1 MASTN
6 ETVGINRTY
15 KDRLFRLRF
24 GSEEYK
30 EDMLS
35 LYNALNGTNYNNTE
49 DIRITTLDDVIYMK
63 MKNDISILLDSNMVL
78 WEQQSSINPNM
89 PARGLMYYANLLSQ
103 YIKTERYGIYNKK
116 LIPIPTPQYVVFYNG
131 TEEYDAR
138 VKLRLSDAF
147 INKDDSGDFEWTAMV
162 YNLNTGKNDELLE
175 KCRPLKEY
183 MIFIN
188 KVREYSDDKG
198 IDIKTAITK
207 AIDYCIEE
215 NIMREFLIKHKAEV
229 FSVCITEFDEKIYEA
244 ELREEAREEG
254 RTLGLEEGRTLGLEE
269 GRNLG
274 REEGRI
280 LERIEMYKEENYSD
294 MDIMKK
300 IVLRF
305 GITLQEA
312 QEYLDKYYE
321 ETDKNNQ

>member
-1 MASTN
+1 
-6 ETVGINRTY
+6 
-15 KDRLFRLRF
+15 
-24 GSEEYK
+24 
-30 EDMLS
+30 
-35 LYNALNGTNYNNTE
+35 
-49 DIRITTLDDVIYMK
+49 
-63 MKNDISILLDSNMVL
+63 
-78 WEQQSSINPNM
+78 
-89 PARGLMYYANLLSQ
+89 MYYANLLSQ

-131 TEEYDAR
+131 TEEYEAR

-198 IDIKTAITK
+198 VDIKTAITK

-254 RTLGLEEGRTLGLEE
+254 R
-269 GRNLG
+269 
-274 REEGRI
+274 EEGRI

-300 IVLRF
+300 LILRF
-305 GITLQEA
+305 DITLQEA

>member
-1 MASTN
+1 
-6 ETVGINRTY
+6 
-15 KDRLFRLRF
+15 
-24 GSEEYK
+24 
-30 EDMLS
+30 
-35 LYNALNGTNYNNTE
+35 
-49 DIRITTLDDVIYMK
+49 
-63 MKNDISILLDSNMVL
+63 
-78 WEQQSSINPNM
+78 
-89 PARGLMYYANLLSQ
+89 MYYANLLSQ

-131 TEEYDAR
+131 TEEYEAR

-147 INKDDSGDFEWTAMV
+147 INKDDSGDFEWTAVV

-198 IDIKTAITK
+198 VDIKTAITN

-244 ELREEAREEG
+244 ELREEA
-254 RTLGLEEGRTLGLEE
+254 
-269 GRNLG
+269 

>member
-30 EDMLS
+30 EDMLI
-35 LYNALNGTNYNNTE
+35 LYNALNGTSYNNTD

-89 PARGLMYYANLLSQ
+89 PARGLMYYGNLLSQ
-103 YIKTERYGIYNKK
+103 YIKTGRYGIYNKR

-131 TEEYDAR
+131 TEEYDAK

-147 INKDDSGDFEWTAMV
+147 INKNDSGDFEWTAMV
-162 YNLNTGKNDELLE
+162 YNLNPGKNDELLE

-188 KVREYSDDKG
+188 KVREYSEDDDT
-198 IDIKTAITK
+198 DIKAAVTQAV
-207 AIDYCIEE
+207 DYCIDK
-215 NIMREFLIKHKAEV
+215 NIMSDFLIKHKAEV
-229 FSVCITEFDEKIYEA
+229 VSVCITEFDEKIYEA
-244 ELREEAREEG
+244 ELRRESREEG
-254 RTLGLEEGRTLGLEE
+254 LKE
-269 GRNLG
+269 G
-274 REEGRI
+274 REEGLI
-280 LERIEMYKEENYSD
+280 LGTIGMGKD
-294 MDIMKK
+294 MDLSDADI
-300 IVLRF
+300 
-305 GITLQEA
+305 
-312 QEYLDKYYE
+312 LDKISKKFKLTSENAQKYMKLYYVKE
-321 ETDKNNQ
+321 HDDILS

>member
-1 MASTN
+1 
-6 ETVGINRTY
+6 
-15 KDRLFRLRF
+15 
-24 GSEEYK
+24 
-30 EDMLS
+30 
-35 LYNALNGTNYNNTE
+35 
-49 DIRITTLDDVIYMK
+49 
-63 MKNDISILLDSNMVL
+63 
-78 WEQQSSINPNM
+78 
-89 PARGLMYYANLLSQ
+89 
-103 YIKTERYGIYNKK
+103 
-116 LIPIPTPQYVVFYNG
+116 
-131 TEEYDAR
+131 
-138 VKLRLSDAF
+138 
-147 INKDDSGDFEWTAMV
+147 MV

-198 IDIKTAITK
+198 VDIKTAITN

-254 RTLGLEEGRTLGLEE
+254 RTLGLEEGRTLGREE

-280 LERIEMYKEENYSD
+280 LERIEMYKEDNYSD

-300 IVLRF
+300 LILRF
-305 GITLQEA
+305 DITLQEA
-312 QEYLDKYYE
+312 QEYLDKYYK
-321 ETDKNNQ
+321 ETDKTNQ